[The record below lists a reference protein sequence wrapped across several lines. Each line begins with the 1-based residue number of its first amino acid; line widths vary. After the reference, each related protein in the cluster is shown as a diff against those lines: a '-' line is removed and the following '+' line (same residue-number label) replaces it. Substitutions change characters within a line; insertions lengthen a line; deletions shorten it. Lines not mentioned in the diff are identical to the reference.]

1 MRKIT
6 KTLLALA
13 VPVAMLAGANANA
26 SMITSWDYENLFGFD
41 SWSSTA
47 GGTSGINSLTQNNYQ
62 FFGLDPSVANP
73 TYLNSTTLAWGTP
86 TPSQFRVTSPTN
98 NASTDGKVTGVA
110 STNGAFVDDLTL
122 IHDNN
127 PIFGATLNSAVLQGS
142 LLLRAQAAPNQELG
156 PLTGTFK
163 ILFKETPNTAPC
175 ANAGAACPDI
185 FVFDQANSSPLTK
198 FQIGII
204 DDYTYFLSLDLT
216 GAGLTTLNS
225 ASCAAVGQ
233 AAGCLGFI
241 TQENQSNAV
250 NFQFKVSAEKNAIP
264 EPGILAL
271 LGLGLAG
278 IGFSQVR
285 RRRK

>member
-62 FFGLDPSVANP
+62 FFGLDSSVANP

-127 PIFGATLNSAVLQGS
+127 PIFGATLNSAVLQGLCFCVRRQ
-142 LLLRAQAAPNQELG
+142 LL
-156 PLTGTFK
+156 
-163 ILFKETPNTAPC
+163 I
-175 ANAGAACPDI
+175 
-185 FVFDQANSSPLTK
+185 
-198 FQIGII
+198 
-204 DDYTYFLSLDLT
+204 
-216 GAGLTTLNS
+216 
-225 ASCAAVGQ
+225 
-233 AAGCLGFI
+233 
-241 TQENQSNAV
+241 
-250 NFQFKVSAEKNAIP
+250 KN
-264 EPGILAL
+264 
-271 LGLGLAG
+271 LGL
-278 IGFSQVR
+278 
-285 RRRK
+285 